1 MDEDKRRLLS
11 ASMIFAIIIAI
22 LWIIKAI
29 EIGFNLSIA
38 EFGILPLEAK
48 GLKGILF
55 APIIHGSIAHLASNS
70 IPLFLLGTALFYY
83 YRPKALEI
91 FILAW
96 LLTGLWVWLLAR
108 GNSYHIGASGVIYAL
123 VSFHFVSGL
132 IRREPKLIAFTLL
145 VTFLYGSFIWGIFP
159 DFSFKERIS
168 WESHLMGAIAG
179 LVLAIAYRDVGP
191 QKEVYEWPDDEDDE
205 DDDENNSGQ
214 EVLKQ
219 DIWSGTHDDN
229 ITIA

>member
-11 ASMIFAIIIAI
+11 ASMIFAIIVFV

-29 EIGFNLSIA
+29 EIAFDLSFA
-38 EFGILPLEAK
+38 EFGILPLEIK

-55 APIIHGSIAHLASNS
+55 APLIHGSIAHLASNS

-83 YRPKALEI
+83 YRPKAPEI

-96 LLTGLWVWLLAR
+96 LLTGLWVWLFAR

-123 VSFHFVSGL
+123 VSFHFVSGI

-159 DFSFKERIS
+159 DFSIKERIS
-168 WESHLMGAIAG
+168 WESHMMGAIAG
-179 LVLAIAYRDVGP
+179 LVLAFAYRDVGP
-191 QKEVYEWPDDEDDE
+191 QKKVYEWPEDEEDDE
-205 DDDENNSGQ
+205 ENNN
-214 EVLKQ
+214 EEDVLIQ
-219 DIWSGTHDDN
+219 DNPKDVKDDN
-229 ITIA
+229 VTIA